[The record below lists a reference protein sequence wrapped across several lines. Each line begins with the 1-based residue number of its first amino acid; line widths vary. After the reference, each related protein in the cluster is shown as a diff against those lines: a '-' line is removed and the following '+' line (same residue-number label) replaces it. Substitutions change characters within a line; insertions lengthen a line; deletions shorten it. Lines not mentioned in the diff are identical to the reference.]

1 MAATCHAAEASN
13 WRHERQRPHMKLN
26 RRNKLAAQYLI
37 ALRVHFEQGSP
48 ESLLAAHSLGSEIVS
63 LGLETLDLAK
73 IHDHAVAELL
83 PPDCAKEMHDAM
95 AMQAAP
101 FFAEAMLPIEKTHR
115 VALEASTELSRMNLT
130 LAQLTAQ
137 LEDSNRELKLQISDR
152 KTTQAAL
159 KMSERATGKLL
170 EESRLLEQQL
180 QIVAH
185 KILLAD
191 EETRKKMSLQLNDE
205 IAQPLLGIHVRLLTL
220 KNEAEANHTSL
231 TKDIT
236 ITQRLVE
243 QSMQTLKQFVSDFG
257 IPHEV

>member
-1 MAATCHAAEASN
+1 
-13 WRHERQRPHMKLN
+13 MKLT

-37 ALRVHFEQGSP
+37 ALKNHIEQASP
-48 ESLLAAHSLGSEIVS
+48 ESLLAAHGLGSLIVS

-73 IHDHAVAELL
+73 IHDHAVAELVPL
-83 PPDCAKEMHDAM
+83 GCTKEAHDAL

-115 VALEASTELSRMNLT
+115 VALEASTELSRLNLT

-137 LEDSNRELKLQISDR
+137 LEDSNRELMLQISDR
-152 KTTQAAL
+152 QTTQAAL

-170 EESRLLEQQL
+170 EESRLLERQL
-180 QIVAH
+180 QAMAH
-185 KILLAD
+185 KILLTD

-205 IAQPLLGIHVRLLTL
+205 IAQPLLGIHVRLLAL
-220 KNEAEANHTSL
+220 KHEADANHTSL

-243 QSMQTLKQFVSDFG
+243 QSMQTLKQFVSDFS